1 MEARDKERIRSDCI
15 PLLREVGCDES
26 VVEHCIA
33 VAELALELAIDY
45 NRRESQARSRGHG
58 RDRDSVNEKLVFTG
72 ALLHDMGRARSH
84 GLNHGFVGGEI
95 AKELGLEE
103 PMVRIIQRH
112 IGAGITVE
120 EAKEMGLPPVDFMP
134 DTREEKIVA
143 CADNLIDGTRRTG
156 IEEAIAD
163 LKAKF
168 GEAHPSINRTKK
180 LYEEVMGRS
189 G

>member
-45 NRRESQARSRGHG
+45 NRRENRVRSRSHGYGH
-58 RDRDSVNEKLVFTG
+58 DSVNEELVFTG
-72 ALLHDMGRARSH
+72 ALLHDIGRARSH

-103 PMVRIIQRH
+103 PVVRIIQRH
-112 IGAGITVE
+112 VGAGITAE
-120 EAKEMGLPPVDFMP
+120 EAKEMGLPPVNFMP
-134 DTREEKIVA
+134 ETREEKIVA
-143 CADNLIDGTRRTG
+143 CADNLIDGTRRIG

-163 LKAKF
+163 LKAKL

-180 LYEEVMGRS
+180 LYEDVVGR
-189 G
+189 

>member
-1 MEARDKERIRSDCI
+1 VEARDKERIRGNCI
-15 PLLREVGCDES
+15 QLLREVGCDES

-33 VAELALELAIDY
+33 VAELALELALDY
-45 NRRESQARSRGHG
+45 NRRESQARS

-103 PMVRIIQRH
+103 PVVRIIQRH
-112 IGAGITVE
+112 IGAGITAE
-120 EAKEMGLPPVDFMP
+120 EAKEMELPPANFMP
-134 DTREEKIVA
+134 ETREEKIVA
-143 CADNLIDGTRRTG
+143 CADNLIDGTRRTS
-156 IEEAIAD
+156 IEEAIGD

-180 LYEEVMGRS
+180 LYEDVVGR
-189 G
+189 

>member
-1 MEARDKERIRSDCI
+1 MEARDKERIRGDCI

-45 NRRESQARSRGHG
+45 NYRENRARSRGHG
-58 RDRDSVNEKLVFTG
+58 RDSDSVNEKLVFTG
-72 ALLHDMGRARSH
+72 ALLHDIGRARSH

-95 AKELGLEE
+95 AKELGLEA
-103 PMVRIIQRH
+103 PVVRIIQRH
-112 IGAGITVE
+112 IGAGITAE

-134 DTREEKIVA
+134 GTREEKIVA

-156 IEEAIAD
+156 IEEAIED
-163 LKAKF
+163 LKTKF

-180 LYEEVMGRS
+180 LYEEVRGR
-189 G
+189 